1 MEPSHRLIHAAFPF
15 KSQVY
20 SEEIRQFRCVSL
32 WKQCSLG
39 FPPFTAPPLF
49 FLLLK
54 TRAAALYRA
63 TVPTRV
69 PSTVLV
75 FRAPSELS
83 WESRET
89 IPRDS
94 SRASQTGLLSF
105 SLMHSQCHDC
115 GARTVPSDVSEL
127 VVPLRGVVSVVKG
140 VERMVRFSKVASVL
154 SL

>member
-1 MEPSHRLIHAAFPF
+1 MRF
-15 KSQVY
+15 
-20 SEEIRQFRCVSL
+20 
-32 WKQCSLG
+32 
-39 FPPFTAPPLF
+39 
-49 FLLLK
+49 
-54 TRAAALYRA
+54 
-63 TVPTRV
+63 
-69 PSTVLV
+69 TVLV